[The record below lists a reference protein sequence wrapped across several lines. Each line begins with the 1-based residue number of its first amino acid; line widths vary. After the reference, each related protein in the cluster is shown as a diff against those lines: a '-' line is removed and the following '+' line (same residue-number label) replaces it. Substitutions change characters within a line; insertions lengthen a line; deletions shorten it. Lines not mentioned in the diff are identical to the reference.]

1 MPSSVAKAES
11 NVPSADRIV
20 EAVHYLTRQKACSM
34 AWLGEDLRVRECF
47 GPLTDHLPVGTLVTG
62 AMDALLGLDDDI
74 LALRSHP
81 DHPLTL
87 PNVLPVDARSHEERT
102 TLSVYWMP
110 EHAQYLLLVTR
121 SASFAD
127 IEYRL
132 AAEVR
137 GRAIAEAEV
146 AAQARVVQR
155 INHELGIANRDLKE
169 FASVISHDL
178 RAPLR
183 GVRYAASD
191 AKAAL
196 AANDGEAALAH
207 IEKAMAQARRMGAM
221 LTGLLDYARA
231 GRKTDEAETV
241 STGELAAEI
250 VSSIQAGTTHA
261 IAIEGT
267 WPTIVTLAEPLDIVL
282 RNLIDNAVKHHDLE
296 DGHIIVRAEQVA
308 DRLAISVIDDGPGIA
323 PDWHQAVFQ
332 PFRQMADSEHADGAG
347 IGLALVKRTVERF
360 GGRIDLTSD
369 PSVGRGTT
377 FRVAWPLSLSE

>member
-1 MPSSVAKAES
+1 MPSSDAKAES
-11 NVPSADRIV
+11 NVQLDGRII
-20 EAVHYLTRQKACSM
+20 EAVHYLTRHKACGM
-34 AWLGEDLRVRECF
+34 AWIGEDLRVRECY
-47 GPLTDHLPVGTLVTG
+47 GPLTAHIAVGAPVTATV
-62 AMDALLGLDDDI
+62 DALLGLDDEI
-74 LALRSHP
+74 LALRASP
-81 DHPLTL
+81 NRPLAL
-87 PNVLPVDARSHEERT
+87 PNVLPVEARSREERT
-102 TLSVYWMP
+102 TLAIYWMP
-110 EHAQYLLLVTR
+110 EHEQFLLLVTR

-155 INHELGIANRDLKE
+155 INHELGIANRDLTE

-207 IEKAMAQARRMGAM
+207 IEKAIAQARRMGAM

-231 GRKTDEAETV
+231 GRKTDEVETV
-241 STGELAAEI
+241 STGELAEEI

-332 PFRQMADSEHADGAG
+332 PFKQMADSENADGAG

-360 GGRIDLTSD
+360 GGRIDLISD
-369 PSVGRGTT
+369 PSAGRGST